1 MVTTE
6 YLEMSL
12 IKKKYITIS
21 ANVPEGLV
29 PLWPQVIRFTLQAL
43 YC

>member
-6 YLEMSL
+6 YLEMYFN
-12 IKKKYITIS
+12 KKNKYITKS

-29 PLWPQVIRFTLQAL
+29 PLWPQVIRFTLPAL
-43 YC
+43 